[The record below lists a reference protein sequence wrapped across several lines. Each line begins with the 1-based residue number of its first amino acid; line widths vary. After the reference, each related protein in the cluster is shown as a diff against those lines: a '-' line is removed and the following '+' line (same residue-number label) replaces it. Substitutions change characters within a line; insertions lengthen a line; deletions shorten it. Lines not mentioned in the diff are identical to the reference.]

1 MRVLVFG
8 RAEGTGIG
16 LLAAGLASLAIG
28 LYPYGTFL
36 LFARAYYALDDSRTP
51 ALAAIASAL
60 LGVATMIGLGALTH
74 GNARVAALGI
84 GNTVA
89 YTVGALVLGTGVVRR
104 VGHGILPD
112 HLAAVVASSGVLALG
127 AWLAMRA
134 LDPAGR
140 VATLAALA
148 VIGLVALGVYV
159 ALARRW
165 LAPAVAGATA

>member
-1 MRVLVFG
+1 
-8 RAEGTGIG
+8 
-16 LLAAGLASLAIG
+16 
-28 LYPYGTFL
+28 
-36 LFARAYYALDDSRTP
+36 
-51 ALAAIASAL
+51 
-60 LGVATMIGLGALTH
+60 
-74 GNARVAALGI
+74 
-84 GNTVA
+84 
-89 YTVGALVLGTGVVRR
+89 
-104 VGHGILPD
+104 
-112 HLAAVVASSGVLALG
+112 VLALG